1 MNFNQL
7 REKYGL
13 TIKYISDRF
22 NIPYRTVQNWA
33 GGQRECP
40 SYIIGMMDE
49 ILSQN
54 CHE

>member
-1 MNFNQL
+1 MEQVN
-7 REKYGL
+7 
-13 TIKYISDRF
+13 YIIYYKVGICS
-22 NIPYRTVQNWA
+22 IWA